1 MANKEIYKVKII
13 KCVKKTWWYNDLI
26 GEECYVAAN
35 FNLLGEIEF
44 IPIPSKKD
52 GRYILFN
59 DVEILEKVTKVR
71 VPVN

>member
-13 KCVKKTWWYNDLI
+13 KCDNPRWWYSDLI
-26 GEECYVAAN
+26 GEECYVAGN
-35 FNLLGEIEF
+35 IDFLGEITF
-44 IPIPSKKD
+44 TPIPSKKD